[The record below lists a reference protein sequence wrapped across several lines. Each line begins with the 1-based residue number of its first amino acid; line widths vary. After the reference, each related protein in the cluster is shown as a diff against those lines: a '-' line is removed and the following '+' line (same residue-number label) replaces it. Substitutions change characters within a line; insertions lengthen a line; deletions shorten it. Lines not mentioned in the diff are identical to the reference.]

1 MTKLPFLSRF
11 LALPPAQRSSQLRVR
26 LAQVVNKLI
35 LGPLVSELPSNALR
49 SVEEHSL
56 RDELRPHVVASYTLL
71 PPLAV
76 TYALPPELPAAFR
89 RTKAL
94 EARRAYVLRDVCVSA
109 TSGLTWLPDAPLALA
124 ESVGCVHR
132 LMGWAAL
139 TPELLLPTP
148 PLAETGLLVACPPG
162 PFFHWLF
169 ETLPNLLLTLEHWPE
184 VRILLPLKVPA
195 FVEQALRHLLGPADY
210 ATRILNVAGPRRV
223 AELVLLSKDEMAGFV
238 HPADIQRLR
247 QAFLPA
253 GQGVPGHRML
263 YISRVRTPNRAA
275 PGEPALE
282 AALREQGFEI
292 VYCEALPL
300 LAQVALFA
308 EARLIVG
315 LHGAGLSHLVWA
327 TGAVQ
332 VAEIFP
338 EGCFNDCYARLASGM
353 GFNYAPFLCG
363 GSRSVPSAGAQLPV
377 ADIVAWLATLVS
389 PVEVPAANPHK
400 EGVPAHADT
409 PS

>member
-1 MTKLPFLSRF
+1 MTKPAFLSRF
-11 LALPPAQRSSQLRVR
+11 LALPSAQRSSQLRVR
-26 LAQVVNKLI
+26 LAQVLNKLI
-35 LGPLVSELPSNALR
+35 LGPLVSELPSSALR

-56 RDELRPHVVASYTLL
+56 RDELRPHVVATHTLL
-71 PPLAV
+71 PPLAL
-76 TYALPPELPAAFR
+76 TYALLPELPAAFR
-89 RTKAL
+89 RTKAF

-109 TSGLTWLPDAPLALA
+109 ASGLTWLPDAPLALA

-148 PLAETGLLVACPPG
+148 PLAETGLLVACPPA

-169 ETLPNLLLTLEHWPE
+169 ETLPNLLLALDRWPE
-184 VRILLPLKVPA
+184 VRILLPPTVPA
-195 FVEQALRHLLGPADY
+195 FVEQALQHLLGPADY
-210 ATRILNVAGPRRV
+210 AARTRRVAGPRRV
-223 AELVLLSKDEMAGFV
+223 AELLLISKDEMAGFV
-238 HPADIQRLR
+238 HPADIKNLR
-247 QAFLPA
+247 KAFLPA
-253 GQGVPGHRML
+253 GRGGAGHRRL
-263 YISRVRTPNRAA
+263 YISRVRTANRSA

-282 AALREQGFEI
+282 AALRQQGFEI

-308 EARLIVG
+308 EARLLVG

-338 EGCFNDCYARLASGM
+338 EGCFNDCYARLASSM
-353 GFNYAPFLCG
+353 GFEYAPFLCG
-363 GSRSVPSAGAQLPV
+363 SSRSVPSAAAHLPV
-377 ADIVAWLATLVS
+377 ADIVAWLATLAS
-389 PVEVPAANPHK
+389 TKNGYQPALIPVNQ
-400 EGVPAHADT
+400 
-409 PS
+409 

>member
-1 MTKLPFLSRF
+1 MTKLAFLSRF

-26 LAQVVNKLI
+26 LAGLLNKLI
-35 LGPLVSELPSNALR
+35 LGPLVSELPSSALR
-49 SVEEHSL
+49 SVEEHSQ
-56 RDELRPHVVASYTLL
+56 RDELRPHVVAAHTLL
-71 PPLAV
+71 PPLVV
-76 TYALPPELPAAFR
+76 TYALPPELPPAFR

-109 TSGLTWLPDAPLALA
+109 ASGLTWLPDAPLALA

-139 TPELLLPTP
+139 TPELLQPTP
-148 PLAETGLLVACPPG
+148 SLAETGLLVACPPG

-169 ETLPNLLLTLEHWPE
+169 ETLPNVLLALARWPE
-184 VRILLPLKVPA
+184 VRILLPPAVPA
-195 FVEQALRHLLGPADY
+195 FAEQALLHLLGPADY
-210 ATRILNVAGPRRV
+210 TTRVVRVAGPRRV
-223 AELVLLSKDEMAGFV
+223 AELLLLSKDEMAGFV
-238 HPADIQRLR
+238 HPADIQHLR
-247 QAFLPA
+247 EAFLPA
-253 GQGVPGHRML
+253 GLRKTGHRAL

-292 VYCEALPL
+292 MYCETLPL

-308 EARLIVG
+308 EARLVVG

-338 EGCFNDCYARLASGM
+338 EGCFNDCYARLASSM
-353 GFNYAPFLCG
+353 GFAYAPFLCG
-363 GSRSVPSAGAQLPV
+363 NSRSVSSAGAHLPV
-377 ADIVAWLATLVS
+377 ADIVAWLATL
-389 PVEVPAANPHK
+389 ANPAVLA
-400 EGVPAHADT
+400 EGA
-409 PS
+409 

>member
-1 MTKLPFLSRF
+1 MKKPRFLSRF

-26 LAQVVNKLI
+26 LAQLLNKLI
-35 LGPLVSELPSNALR
+35 LGPLVSELPGSALR

-56 RDELRPHVVASYTLL
+56 RDELRAHVVATRTLL

-76 TYALPPELPAAFR
+76 TYALPPALPPAFR
-89 RTKAL
+89 RTKAF

-109 TSGLTWLPDAPLALA
+109 ASGLTWLPDAPLALA

-148 PLAETGLLVACPPG
+148 RLAETGLLVACPPG

-169 ETLPNLLLTLEHWPE
+169 ETLPNLLLALAHWPAL
-184 VRILLPLKVPA
+184 RIALPPVVPA
-195 FVEQALRHLLGPADY
+195 FVEQALLHLLGPADY
-210 ATRILNVAGPRRV
+210 AARVLRLAGPRRV
-223 AELVLLSKDEMAGFV
+223 AELLLLSKDELAGFV

-247 QAFLPA
+247 EAFLPA
-253 GQGVPGHRML
+253 ERQEGHRAL
-263 YISRVRTPNRAA
+263 YISRVRTANRAA
-275 PGEPALE
+275 QGEAELE
-282 AALREQGFEI
+282 AQLRQQGFEI

-308 EARLIVG
+308 EARLIIG

-338 EGCFNDCYARLASGM
+338 EGCFNDCYARLASSM
-353 GFNYAPFLCG
+353 GFAYAPFFCG
-363 GSRSVPSAGAQLPV
+363 SSRSASQGAAHLPV
-377 ADIVAWLATLVS
+377 ADIVAWLAALASVRAAV
-389 PVEVPAANPHK
+389 PVV
-400 EGVPAHADT
+400 
-409 PS
+409 

>member
-1 MTKLPFLSRF
+1 
-11 LALPPAQRSSQLRVR
+11 
-26 LAQVVNKLI
+26 
-35 LGPLVSELPSNALR
+35 
-49 SVEEHSL
+49 
-56 RDELRPHVVASYTLL
+56 
-71 PPLAV
+71 
-76 TYALPPELPAAFR
+76 
-89 RTKAL
+89 
-94 EARRAYVLRDVCVSA
+94 
-109 TSGLTWLPDAPLALA
+109 
-124 ESVGCVHR
+124 
-132 LMGWAAL
+132 MGWAAL

-148 PLAETGLLVACPPG
+148 PLPETGLLVACPPA

-169 ETLPNLLLTLEHWPE
+169 ETLPNLLLALERWPE
-184 VRILLPLKVPA
+184 VRILLPPAVPA
-195 FVEQALRHLLGPADY
+195 FVEQALLHLLGPADY
-210 ATRILNVAGPRRV
+210 ATRTLRLAGPHRV
-223 AELVLLSKDEMAGFV
+223 AELLLLSKDEMAGFV

-247 QAFLPA
+247 QAFLTA
-253 GQGVPGHRML
+253 GQRVAGHRML

-353 GFNYAPFLCG
+353 GFGYAPFLCG
-363 GSRSVPSAGAQLPV
+363 NSRSTPSAAAHLPV
-377 ADIVAWLATLVS
+377 ADIVAWLATLAR
-389 PVEVPAANPHK
+389 PAAMLAAGPHK
-400 EGVPAHADT
+400 EGVPA
-409 PS
+409 